1 MAKVILA
8 GGSGFLGRALGRAL
22 SAAGWEVVVLT
33 RDTDRVPPADD
44 LPALRAVMWN
54 GETGGA
60 WAAELEGAAA
70 LVNLA
75 GRSIN
80 CVHSLENSRE
90 ILDSRLNAVKALAK
104 GYARAKNPPPAWVQ
118 GSATGFYGNAGDRF
132 CEEALPPGPGFL
144 AEVCR
149 RWEEAFAALDL
160 PDVRRVV
167 LRLGPVLDQKTGP
180 FPAIMSE
187 WLTKFLQA
195 FIPLFVAIDP
205 IGLAAIFLGL
215 GQNIA
220 AERRQK
226 IADQAVWTGGLVA
239 LGFLL
244 LGKSIFAALGISVGD
259 FQIAGGLILF
269 ILAAKDLVQSAA
281 ESEKL
286 PEDFGV
292 VPLGMPLIA
301 GPASITTLLVLAQNQ
316 AIGLVVTL
324 VALAVNL
331 FLVVLALHYSEW
343 LGRKVGA
350 TGMRAISKI
359 IAMLLAA
366 IAVNMIRQG
375 WKT

>member
-1 MAKVILA
+1 ML
-8 GGSGFLGRALGRAL
+8 
-22 SAAGWEVVVLT
+22 
-33 RDTDRVPPADD
+33 
-44 LPALRAVMWN
+44 
-54 GETGGA
+54 
-60 WAAELEGAAA
+60 
-70 LVNLA
+70 
-75 GRSIN
+75 
-80 CVHSLENSRE
+80 
-90 ILDSRLNAVKALAK
+90 
-104 GYARAKNPPPAWVQ
+104 
-118 GSATGFYGNAGDRF
+118 
-132 CEEALPPGPGFL
+132 
-144 AEVCR
+144 
-149 RWEEAFAALDL
+149 
-160 PDVRRVV
+160 
-167 LRLGPVLDQKTGP
+167 
-180 FPAIMSE
+180 E

-220 AERRQK
+220 PERRQK

-239 LGFLL
+239 LGFLF

-281 ESEKL
+281 ETEKL

-301 GPASITTLLVLAQNQ
+301 GPASITTLLVLAQNE

-324 VALAVNL
+324 VALVANL
-331 FLVVLALHYSEW
+331 ILVVLALHYSEW

-366 IAVNMIRQG
+366 IAVSMIRQG
-375 WKT
+375 WKS